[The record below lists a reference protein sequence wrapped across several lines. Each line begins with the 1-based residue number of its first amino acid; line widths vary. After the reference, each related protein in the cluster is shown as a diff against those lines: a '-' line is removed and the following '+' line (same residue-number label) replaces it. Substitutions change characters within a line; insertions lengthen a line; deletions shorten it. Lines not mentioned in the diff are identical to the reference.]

1 MLAAISESE
10 SLASSVATE
19 NVEHGERMEFLLAES
34 VQRTWAER
42 WSRADMAQAGG
53 ADGAADVHVEA
64 TERGEAGGGIQLA
77 LIRDSDEKR
86 AAGVEERPE
95 ASQGGSGTVTRRKP
109 SQGR

>member
-1 MLAAISESE
+1 
-10 SLASSVATE
+10 
-19 NVEHGERMEFLLAES
+19 MEFLLAES
-34 VQRTWAER
+34 VQLSWAER

-53 ADGAADVHVEA
+53 ADGAADVHVEV
-64 TERGEAGGGIQLA
+64 TERSEAGGGARLA

-86 AAGVEERPE
+86 AAGVEKRPE